1 MTERKTPNSELFTDK
16 EKAEEN
22 GLYFRAIFDSQSDAI
37 SITQISNG
45 SFKYINKAFVNF
57 TGYTQKDLIGK
68 NTSTINLFVHPED
81 ALKLNE
87 EFLKNGNVTNFES
100 KMRLKNGAIKTV
112 LTSLTSFKYE
122 REKFIITT
130 SHDITQSKIID
141 KTLRFVSGGWR
152 EKGTN
157 FNNSIIGF
165 ITEVLD
171 IEFAFIDE
179 LLKNNRVK
187 TLCLTQKNKT
197 LPNIEY
203 PLDNTPCQ
211 NVIDGKYCLYT
222 SNIQQLFPNDIV
234 LVGMNAESY
243 AAIPLWDSK
252 GEIIGMQVNLV

>member
-87 EFLKNGNVTNFES
+87 EFLKKGNVTNFES

-112 LTSLTSFKYE
+112 LTSLTSFKYK
-122 REKFIITT
+122 REKSNYKLNMI
-130 SHDITQSKIID
+130 DVYNNDIID
-141 KTLRFVSGGWR
+141 V
-152 EKGTN
+152 
-157 FNNSIIGF
+157 
-165 ITEVLD
+165 
-171 IEFAFIDE
+171 
-179 LLKNNRVK
+179 
-187 TLCLTQKNKT
+187 
-197 LPNIEY
+197 
-203 PLDNTPCQ
+203 
-211 NVIDGKYCLYT
+211 
-222 SNIQQLFPNDIV
+222 DIV
-234 LVGMNAESY
+234 LNNGLKCENQTTRKRPFYYFIDKYKLRNKKTFYSNS
-243 AAIPLWDSK
+243 LSF
-252 GEIIGMQVNLV
+252 